1 MSQKDWFEQEYCF
14 AHFPYPSQ
22 RCKTI

>member
-22 RCKTI
+22 RCKII